1 MRKIPVV
8 LLAVV
13 LLAGCMTMT
22 RNDSSSI
29 WFDNKSGETI
39 TCYVD
44 GEMVFMVEAGKR
56 DIRSVPPGQ
65 HKWEARSATYYWHGT
80 VDLHWGQITGMT
92 IEKPGS

>member
-1 MRKIPVV
+1 MRGIPVV

-13 LLAGCMTMT
+13 LLAGCMTMS
-22 RNDSSSI
+22 RNDSSGI
-29 WFDNKSGETI
+29 WFDNKSDETI

-44 GEMVFMVEAGKR
+44 GETVFTVEPGKR

-65 HKWEARSATYYWHGT
+65 HKWEARSAKYYWHGT
-80 VDLHWGQITGMT
+80 VDLHWGQVRDLA